1 MSTAMT
7 NLLPIDDVEL
17 ARRIED
23 LLSTQARRYQR
34 LWMYYRNPM
43 LPRAIERNE
52 QGCDRPYRQA
62 QEWGLPSRVTGF
74 SFGDGILC
82 TRAVDEVARKEVVI
96 ENDIGWRIETM
107 VDFLFGKPITI
118 TSGASDPSRRRV
130 IEKLLAQIIENNGGA
145 LMLQQLATLGA
156 VYGFVDVLVKLDP
169 AACETAH
176 PAQTS
181 TITPDGDAP
190 SPGSAASP
198 ERRCLPPAGADGDAM
213 LARLAQAIRLEV
225 IEPSRALPLL
235 SESDWRRVNA
245 YVQVYSQ
252 ASPPP
257 QRPAPPASRRWLS
270 RILAQ
275 LAPAPRND
283 YIEPTVITEVI
294 TAARWQRFRGTT
306 LIAEGDNSL
315 GAIPLVHIQ
324 NLPVPFQYAGTSEVE
339 QLAPLQDELNTR
351 LSDRANRITMQSFK
365 MYLGKGIENFTD
377 LPVSPGRMWMTEN
390 ENADI
395 VEFGGE
401 SSSESEDLHITE
413 LREAMDKISGVTPIA
428 AGAIRNR
435 VGNLTS
441 AAALRVTLMALLAK
455 TERKRTIYGG
465 AIARI
470 CELSLAWLDCAG
482 LFHTTPEER
491 RVEIRWPTL
500 LPDTETE
507 RLRDLQIKRALG
519 VPKETLLR
527 ELGYD
532 TADDSPQR

>member
-1 MSTAMT
+1 
-7 NLLPIDDVEL
+7 V
-17 ARRIED
+17 
-23 LLSTQARRYQR
+23 
-34 LWMYYRNPM
+34 
-43 LPRAIERNE
+43 
-52 QGCDRPYRQA
+52 
-62 QEWGLPSRVTGF
+62 
-74 SFGDGILC
+74 
-82 TRAVDEVARKEVVI
+82 
-96 ENDIGWRIETM
+96 
-107 VDFLFGKPITI
+107 
-118 TSGASDPSRRRV
+118 
-130 IEKLLAQIIENNGGA
+130 
-145 LMLQQLATLGA
+145 
-156 VYGFVDVLVKLDP
+156 
-169 AACETAH
+169 
-176 PAQTS
+176 QTS

-190 SPGSAASP
+190 STGSAAPP
-198 ERRCLPPAGADGDAM
+198 ERRCLPPAGDAP
-213 LARLAQAIRLEV
+213 LARLAQAIRLEIV
-225 IEPSRALPLL
+225 EPSRALPLL
-235 SESDWRRVNA
+235 SESDWRRVHA

-252 ASPPP
+252 TSPPP
-257 QRPAPPASRRWLS
+257 QRPAPPPARRWLS

-275 LAPAPRND
+275 LAPAPRD
-283 YIEPTVITEVI
+283 AYIEPTVITEVI

-306 LIAEGDNSL
+306 LIAEGANSL

-401 SSSESEDLHITE
+401 SSSQGEDLHITE

-482 LFHTTPEER
+482 LFPTTSEER
-491 RVEIRWPTL
+491 RVEIHWPTL